1 MTRTHYQHS
10 LDILKK
16 NVIEMGEKSHKLIED
31 SMKALDSRDIG
42 LAEKVIDGD
51 KEIDDYDLRIEK
63 CVSQLIAR
71 ESPTAGDMRF
81 VTSCFKISL
90 DLERM
95 SDNAVDIAK
104 GTRCLEEGHAQAPEN
119 IFRMAELG
127 QEMLRQSMKAFD
139 TLDEKLARAT
149 AKEDDKIDRLFYET
163 QRELIEMMSDDRS
176 MINNA
181 SYLLFVIRYL
191 ERIGDHAC
199 NICESVVYMASGE
212 RVDLN

>member
-10 LDILKK
+10 LDVLKK
-16 NVIEMGEKSHKLIED
+16 NVMEMGEKSHKLVTD
-31 SMKALDSRDIG
+31 SVRALGSRDIG
-42 LAEKVIDGD
+42 LAEEVIGRD
-51 KEIDDYDLRIEK
+51 KEIDGYDLKIEK

-104 GTRCLEEGHAQAPEN
+104 GTRCLEEGHTQAPEN

-127 QEMLRQSMKAFD
+127 QEMLRRSMKAFD

-163 QRELIEMMSDDRS
+163 QRELIEMMSDDKS